1 MKDTTKSKIKK
12 ILFIIVPL
20 FIIILAGYTFYI
32 FNLEKYT
39 VQQDTLIFGQNKFS
53 PGSFA
58 SFRVITLDHK
68 TRTPIP
74 DADIKIIA
82 QSKAKEKKITFDL
95 YTGKT
100 NKYGTADIRFPV
112 PELAEGDYDL
122 IIDTRSKTGKDI
134 IKKPVKIERT
144 YKILLTTDK
153 PLYQP
158 GQTIHVRSLALS
170 TLTSIPAENK
180 EITIEVEDAKGNK
193 VFKKKQA
200 ASKYGV
206 VGMQFTLAHEL
217 NLGLYTVRAKIGND
231 ASEKKVTVKRYV
243 LPKFKIDFSTDKTY
257 YMPGQSLKGSIAAN
271 YFFGKPANDADI
283 DVNIYTYEIKMEQ
296 IANIKGK
303 SDAKGNFSFQY
314 ALPDSFIGL
323 PLEKG
328 SSLIFFNISVTDQAK
343 HKETVTRSVPIAEDP
358 IEIEMIPESGSLAL
372 GIENILYVI
381 TTYPDGKPAETTLTI
396 ENQKIKTNHLGIA
409 EMKLVP
415 QGRQTSLE
423 VLAEDDPG
431 NKGSK
436 RQNFSTGYPT
446 ENILVRTG
454 KSIYEVGDSV
464 HLQIFYNRDRGTVYI
479 DVIKDKQTILTRA
492 LEIENKQASLTLDLD
507 ETMTGTLEIH
517 GYKIYRRSDLVR
529 DSKTI
534 FVKQKKDIDLGIDTD
549 KKTYL
554 PGEKAKIRFSTKK
567 NNQPIPAAIGVNI
580 VDESVFA
587 LQEREAGFE
596 KLYFALEKEL
606 LDPKY
611 TIYGITL
618 PDMLT
623 EEPTGVDHNEKLH
636 PKRDEN
642 NEKFLRG
649 GPGGAVFSKSAPPG
663 RRRQVENILFA
674 RAPSVDR
681 FLIKADSRIEKAR
694 QVKEKKAR
702 YFKTLGKF
710 LYWLILVIPFLI
722 AGVTIFSYKDK
733 TKTLLQELG
742 LSVLILTGIILIA
755 GFLLYWHVGYSR
767 ASILW
772 ILDIILIIIT
782 CFLAIWSDFKNYY
795 KTFFLSWLLLP
806 FGVFFLMLLLADRHH
821 EFFLGIAVVFV
832 LALIGSLVLLFRH
845 TKKNKDPFS
854 WNCVLYAIYIVLNI
868 LFILVMEVGNTETG
882 PRVMKKVFWFGITA
896 LLVSITFLVYS
907 LRVLKQKQK
916 IAAAGAYLAIFIFIL
931 AAMGIGV
938 NMISHIGGG
947 INRMDFEAQWGGDDV
962 EMIQEKMA
970 PTSAIRR
977 DVGDKKGKTAVVP
990 GKEKPKVRQ
999 FFPETLYSNPL
1010 LITDETGNAS
1020 VDVNIA
1026 DSITTW
1032 RITALASSLRG
1043 DIGSNSKGM
1052 PVFRDFFIDIDLP
1065 VSLTQNDEVSIPI
1078 AVYNYLPQSQRVR
1091 LELVQNS
1098 WFQLMD
1104 TKEKTMAIGSNDV
1117 EVVYF
1122 RIKAKEIGVQKLTA
1136 YAYGTKESDAI
1147 SRTIEIIPDGFEKR
1161 ETVSDRLEGEINKTV
1176 TIPDGAI
1183 ENSEKLF
1190 VKIYP
1195 GIFSQL
1201 VEGLDSMFMM
1211 PSGCFEQTS
1220 STTYPN
1226 VLLLDYMKS
1235 TDQITP
1241 EIQLKAEQY
1250 ISTGYQRLVSFES
1263 GTPGGW
1269 TWFGAPEPAN
1279 LMLSAYG
1286 LMEFYDMN
1294 RVYEI
1299 DPAII
1304 NRTQQYILSQMK
1316 SDGSFEPEGRLHTGG
1331 LERSESSKM
1340 SSTGFVAWSLIHS
1353 GYTGIDKTVD
1363 FIKTNLELKQEDSY
1377 VLALCANVL
1386 AAYNKED
1393 RFTMDVLNELDGRA
1407 TKESKIIFWQTPDQ
1421 YQGGQYRT
1429 AVSGGTGNMKDLETT
1444 ALAAI
1449 AYIKANYRSTDVNKI
1464 LTHIV
1469 NQKDSFGN
1477 WGSTFA
1483 TILSLKALI
1492 NSLAKDREGT
1502 DANIKIYAGDVEAA
1516 HLNITDENSDV
1527 LQMVD
1532 LKKYVKKGNNRVKIT
1547 MSGKGNLFYQVV
1559 SSYYLKWTEKEERDI
1574 KKEKELISFDL
1585 GYDKTKSRTGDIVT
1599 ADVKAWYNGEGF
1611 ANFVV
1616 IDLGIPPGFSVLS
1629 EDLTTLKDRQV
1640 IEKYEITGRQII
1652 IYVRNLDKEGISFTY
1667 RLKPKYPI
1675 KAKTPKSLVYDY
1687 YNPGIKDEVKPVE
1700 MEVIK

>member
-1 MKDTTKSKIKK
+1 
-12 ILFIIVPL
+12 
-20 FIIILAGYTFYI
+20 
-32 FNLEKYT
+32 
-39 VQQDTLIFGQNKFS
+39 
-53 PGSFA
+53 
-58 SFRVITLDHK
+58 
-68 TRTPIP
+68 
-74 DADIKIIA
+74 
-82 QSKAKEKKITFDL
+82 
-95 YTGKT
+95 
-100 NKYGTADIRFPV
+100 
-112 PELAEGDYDL
+112 
-122 IIDTRSKTGKDI
+122 
-134 IKKPVKIERT
+134 
-144 YKILLTTDK
+144 
-153 PLYQP
+153 
-158 GQTIHVRSLALS
+158 LALS
-170 TLTSIPAENK
+170 TLTSKPAENK
-180 EITIEVEDAKGNK
+180 EITIEVEDSKGNK
-193 VFKKKQA
+193 VFKKKQT
-200 ASKYGV
+200 ASQYGV
-206 VGMQFTLAHEL
+206 VGIQFTLAHEL
-217 NLGLYTVRAKIGND
+217 NLGLYTIRAKIGD
-231 ASEKKVTVKRYV
+231 DTTEKKVTVKRYV
-243 LPKFKIDFSTDKTY
+243 LPKFKIVFAADKTY
-257 YMPGQSLKGSIAAN
+257 YLPGQLLKGTVDAN

-283 DVNIYTYEIKMEQ
+283 DVKIYTYEIKMEQ

-303 SDAKGNFSFQY
+303 TDAKGNFNFQY
-314 ALPDSFIGL
+314 SLPDSFIGL

-328 SSLIFFNISVTDQAK
+328 SSLIFFNISVMDQAK
-343 HKETVTRSVPIAEDP
+343 HKETVTRSVPIAKDP
-358 IEIEMIPESGSLAL
+358 IEIELIPESGSLAL
-372 GIENILYVI
+372 GIENILYI
-381 TTYPDGKPAETTLTI
+381 MTTYPDGKPAQTTLTI
-396 ENQKIKTNHLGIA
+396 KNQKIKTNRLGIA
-409 EMKLVP
+409 EMKLIP
-415 QGRQTSLE
+415 QGYQTNIE
-423 VLAEDDPG
+423 VLAEDDRG
-431 NKGSK
+431 NKGIK
-436 RQNFSTGYPT
+436 TQNFTTGYQT

-464 HLQIFYNRDRGTVYI
+464 KLDIFYSRDRGTVYL

-492 LEIENKQASLTLDLD
+492 VEIENKQASLILDLD

-517 GYKIYRRSDLVR
+517 GYKIYRDSNLVR

-534 FVKQKKDIDLGIDTD
+534 FVKQKKDIDLGISTD

-554 PGEKAKIRFSTKK
+554 PGEKAVIRFTTKK

-587 LQEREAGFE
+587 LQEKEAGFE

-611 TIYGITL
+611 TIYGMTL
-618 PDMLT
+618 PSMLAG
-623 EEPTGVDHNEKLH
+623 ESMEVDHETKPHPESEK
-636 PKRDEN
+636 N
-642 NEKFLRG
+642 NQKFLQG

-663 RRRQVENILFA
+663 RRRQKDIFTQAENILFA
-674 RAPSVDR
+674 QAPSADR
-681 FLIKADSRIEKAR
+681 FLIKASSRIEKVR

-710 LYWLILVIPFLI
+710 AYWLILIIPFLI

-733 TKTLLQELG
+733 TKTLLKELG
-742 LSVLILTGIILIA
+742 LSVLILIGIILIA
-755 GFLLYWHVGYSR
+755 GFLLYWHARYPR
-767 ASILW
+767 ESIPW
-772 ILDIILIIIT
+772 ILDIMLVLIT
-782 CFLAIWSDFKNYY
+782 GFLAFWSFIKDYY
-795 KTFFLSWLLLP
+795 KTFFLSCLLLP
-806 FGVFFLMLLLADRHH
+806 VGVFFLMLLMADRRDD
-821 EFFLGIAVVFV
+821 FSLIIAVLFV
-832 LALIGSLVLLFRH
+832 LALIGSLILLIRY
-845 TKKNKDPFS
+845 TKKNKDTFS
-854 WNCVLYAIYIVLNI
+854 WNCVLYPIYIGLITLLLLLMVLGNI
-868 LFILVMEVGNTETG
+868 ETG
-882 PRVMKKVFWFGITA
+882 LSLLRKALWFGITA
-896 LLVSITFLVYS
+896 LLVPFSFLVYS
-907 LRVLKQKQK
+907 LRAVKKKQK
-916 IAAAGAYLAIFIFIL
+916 IAAAGAYLALFIFIF
-931 AAMGIGV
+931 AVMGIGA
-938 NMISHIGGG
+938 NIIRNISAGRGG
-947 INRMDFEAQWGGDDV
+947 MELAAQLDEEV
-962 EMIQEKMA
+962 LFQRKMA
-970 PTSAIRR
+970 PTSEIRL
-977 DVGDKKGKTAVVP
+977 DVGDIKGKTAAVP

-1010 LITDETGNAS
+1010 LITDETGSASIDLNA
-1020 VDVNIA
+1020 A

-1032 RITALASSLRG
+1032 RITALASSLKG

-1052 PVFRDFFIDIDLP
+1052 LVFRDFFIDIDLP

-1078 AVYNYLPQSQRVR
+1078 AVYNYLPRSQTVR
-1091 LELVQNS
+1091 LELVQKP
-1098 WFQLMD
+1098 WFELPD
-1104 TKEKTMAIGSNDV
+1104 KKEKTMAIGSNDV

-1147 SRTIEIIPDGFEKR
+1147 SRTIEIIPDGFEVR
-1161 ETVSDRLEGEINKTV
+1161 DTVSDRLEGEIEKTV
-1176 TIPDGAI
+1176 TIPNHAV

-1201 VEGLDSMFMM
+1201 VEGLDSMFRM

-1250 ISTGYQRLVSFES
+1250 IGTGYQRLVSFES

-1286 LMEFYDMN
+1286 LMEFYDMD

-1304 NRTQQYILSQMK
+1304 ARTQKYILSQMK

-1331 LERSESSKM
+1331 LERSKSSKM

-1353 GYTGIDKTVD
+1353 GYKQIDKTVD
-1363 FIKTNLELKQEDSY
+1363 FIKSNLELKQEDSY

-1393 RFTMDVLNELDGRA
+1393 RFTIDVLNELDTRA
-1407 TKESKIIFWQTPDQ
+1407 IKESKIIFWQTPEQ
-1421 YQGGQYRT
+1421 FQGGQYRT

-1492 NSLAKDREGT
+1492 NSLAKDMEGT
-1502 DANIKIYAGDVEAA
+1502 DASIKIYAGDIEAA
-1516 HLNITDENSDV
+1516 HLSVTDENSDV
-1527 LQMVD
+1527 LQLVD
-1532 LKKYVKKGNNRVKIT
+1532 LKKYVKKGNNQVKIT

-1559 SSYYLKWTEKEERDI
+1559 SSYYLKWKEKETKDTV
-1574 KKEKELISFDL
+1574 KSKELISFDL
-1585 GYDKTKSRTGDIVT
+1585 GYDKTKSSTGDIVT

-1629 EDLTTLKDRQV
+1629 EDLTKLKDLQV

-1652 IYVRNLDKEGISFTY
+1652 IYVRNLDNRGISFSY

-1675 KAKTPKSLVYDY
+1675 KAKTPKSKVYDY
-1687 YNPGIKDEVKPVE
+1687 YNPEVKDEVEPVE
-1700 MEVIK
+1700 MEVIQL

>member
-1 MKDTTKSKIKK
+1 MNNTTKSKIKK

-20 FIIILAGYTFYI
+20 FIILLAIYTFYI
-32 FNLEKYT
+32 FNLEKYMD
-39 VQQDTLIFGQNKFS
+39 QQDTLIFGQNKFS

-74 DADIKIIA
+74 GAEIEIIA
-82 QSKAKEKKITFDL
+82 KAKEKKVTVDL
-95 YTGKT
+95 YNGKTGKF
-100 NKYGTADIRFPV
+100 GTADIRFPV

-122 IIDTRSKTGKDI
+122 IINTRSKAGKDI

-158 GQTIHVRSLALS
+158 GQTIHIRTLALS
-170 TLTSIPAENK
+170 TLTSMPAENK

-193 VFKKKQA
+193 VFKKNQA

-217 NLGLYTVRAKIGND
+217 NLGLYTIRAKIGND
-231 ASEKKVTVKRYV
+231 TTEKKVTVKRYV

-257 YMPGQSLKGSIAAN
+257 YMPGQLLKGSIAAN

-283 DVNIYTYEIKMEQ
+283 DVQIYTYEIKMEQ
-296 IANIKGK
+296 IANIQGK

-372 GIENILYVI
+372 GIENILYI
-381 TTYPDGKPAETTLTI
+381 MTTYPDGKPAETTLTI
-396 ENQKIKTNHLGIA
+396 ENQKIKTNRWGIA
-409 EMKLVP
+409 EMKLIP
-415 QGRQTSLE
+415 QGYQTGIE
-423 VLAEDDPG
+423 VLAEDDQG
-431 NKGSK
+431 NKGIK
-436 RQNFSTGYPT
+436 RQNFTSGYQT
-446 ENILVRTG
+446 ESILVRTG

-464 HLQIFYNRDRGTVYI
+464 KLDIFYNRDRGTVYL
-479 DVIKDKQTILTRA
+479 DVIKDKQTILTRTA
-492 LEIENKQASLTLDLD
+492 ELENKQASLFLDLD

-517 GYKIYRRSDLVR
+517 GYKIYRDSNLVR

-534 FVKQKKDIDLGIDTD
+534 FIKQKKEIDLGIDTD

-554 PGEKAKIRFSTKK
+554 PGEKAIIRFSTQK
-567 NNQPIPAAIGVNI
+567 NGQPIPAAIGVNI

-587 LQEREAGFE
+587 LQEKEAGFE

-606 LDPKY
+606 LEPQY
-611 TIYGITL
+611 TIYGMTL
-618 PDMLT
+618 PAMIT
-623 EEPTGVDHNEKLH
+623 GESTAEPGLKTQ
-636 PKRDEN
+636 
-642 NEKFLRG
+642 
-649 GPGGAVFSKSAPPG
+649 A
-663 RRRQVENILFA
+663 ENIIFA
-674 RAPSVDR
+674 RAPSADR
-681 FLIKADSRIEKAR
+681 FLIKATSRIEKMR

-710 LYWLILVIPFLI
+710 VYWLILIFPFLI
-722 AGVTIFSYKDK
+722 AGATIFSYKDK
-733 TKTLLQELG
+733 TKTLLKELG
-742 LSVLILTGIILIA
+742 LSVLILTGIILTA
-755 GFLLYWHVGYSR
+755 GFLFYLNVEYSR
-767 ASILW
+767 ASIPW
-772 ILDIILIIIT
+772 ILDIMLIIISG
-782 CFLAIWSDFKNYY
+782 FLAFWSYIKNYY
-795 KTFFLSWLLLP
+795 KTFFLSCLLLP
-806 FGVFFLMLLLADRHH
+806 VGVLFFTLLWAHRHEELA
-821 EFFLGIAVVFV
+821 LIIAAVFV
-832 LALIGSLVLLFRH
+832 LALIGSLVLLIRY
-845 TKKNKDPFS
+845 TKKNKDTFS
-854 WNCVLYAIYIVLNI
+854 WNCVLYPIYIGLI
-868 LFILVMEVGNTETG
+868 ALFILVMAVGNSETG
-882 PRVMKKVFWFGITA
+882 SSIMRKALWFGITA
-896 LLVSITFLVYS
+896 LLVPFSFLVYS
-907 LRVLKQKQK
+907 LRAVKQKQK
-916 IAAAGAYLAIFIFIL
+916 IAAAGAYLALFIFIL
-931 AAMGIGV
+931 AGWGIAA
-938 NMISHIGGG
+938 NIIRNIITERGG
-947 INRMDFEAQWGGDDV
+947 MVLAAQLD
-962 EMIQEKMA
+962 EETLFQRKAA
-970 PTSAIRR
+970 PTFEISRV
-977 DVGDKKGKTAVVP
+977 VGDKKGKTAAVP
-990 GKEKPKVRQ
+990 GKEKPGVRQ

-1032 RITALASSLRG
+1032 RITALASSLNG

-1078 AVYNYLPQSQRVR
+1078 AVYNYLPQNQTVR
-1091 LELVQNS
+1091 LELVQEP
-1098 WFQLMD
+1098 WFELPD
-1104 TKEKTMAIGSNDV
+1104 RKEKTMNIGSNDV

-1122 RIKAKEIGVQKLTA
+1122 RIKAKEIGMQKLTA

-1147 SRTIEIIPDGFEKR
+1147 SRVIDIIPDGFEMR
-1161 ETVSDRLEGEINKTV
+1161 DTVSDRLEGEINKTV
-1176 TIPDGAI
+1176 TIPEGAI

-1201 VEGLDSMFMM
+1201 LEGLDSMFRM

-1263 GTPGGW
+1263 VTPGGW

-1304 NRTQQYILSQMK
+1304 QRTQKYILSQMK

-1340 SSTGFVAWSLIHS
+1340 SSTAFVAWSLIHS

-1386 AAYNKED
+1386 AAYNKND
-1393 RFTMDVLNELDGRA
+1393 SFTIDVLDELDARA
-1407 TKESKIIFWQTPDQ
+1407 TKENKLIFWQTPEQ

-1429 AVSGGTGNMKDLETT
+1429 AVSGGSGNMKDLETT

-1502 DANIKIYAGDVEAA
+1502 DATIKIYVDDIEAA
-1516 HLNITDENSDV
+1516 NLSITDENSNV

-1532 LKKYVKKGNNRVKIT
+1532 LKKYVKKGNNQVKIT

-1559 SSYYLKWTEKEERDI
+1559 GSYYLKWTEKEVKDTV
-1574 KKEKELISFDL
+1574 KDKELISFDL

-1616 IDLGIPPGFSVLS
+1616 IDLGIPPGFSVLN
-1629 EDLTTLKDRQV
+1629 EDLTKLKDQKV

-1652 IYVRNLDKEGISFTY
+1652 IYVRNLDKQGIGFTY

-1687 YNPGIKDEVKPVE
+1687 YNPGVKDEVEPVE
-1700 MEVIK
+1700 IEVTK